1 MKTLNLL
8 RYGTISLYLVLVI
21 FGILF
26 KAAPTELNLKESFL
40 PPSFDF
46 PFGKDRLGRDV
57 FSMFAYGSL
66 ATFLFAFPAR
76 VLTLAVA
83 SLIGLV
89 SYTSPFFKK
98 NIFSPLSSVF
108 VSLPSL
114 LLALLVVQV
123 FGAGPIPLFLA
134 IVLGDWAQAYETV
147 RAKIDEVSTSGYAL
161 AASCFGAS
169 KSYVFRAHLLPQA
182 FQILR
187 VLLFTGLPAVVMTLA
202 IFGFLGISAGGEV
215 FGPGLG
221 EQIAFSKDYAQNAPW
236 SLVFPTLGILGLVMT
251 VGGKRS

>member
-1 MKTLNLL
+1 MSITDYLRWAAISTYLL
-8 RYGTISLYLVLVI
+8 LVVLGI
-21 FGILF
+21 FITQ
-26 KAAPTELNLKESFL
+26 APTFVNLDDSFL
-40 PPSFDF
+40 SPSLSF

-76 VLTLAVA
+76 ILTLAIS
-83 SLIGLV
+83 SLIAFFAY
-89 SYTSPFFKK
+89 SSPFAKR
-98 NIFSPLSSVF
+98 NVLTPLSSVF

-123 FGAGPIPLFLA
+123 FGSGPIPLFIA
-134 IVLGDWAQAYETV
+134 ILLGDWAQAYETV
-147 RAKIDEVSTSGYAL
+147 RAKIEEVSSSGYAL
-161 AASCFGAS
+161 VASCFGAS
-169 KSYVFRAHLLPQA
+169 KGYVFREHLLPQT

-187 VLLFTGLPAVVMTLA
+187 VLLTTGLPSVVMTLA
-202 IFGFLGISAGGEV
+202 IFGFLGISVGGET

-221 EQIAFSKDYAQNAPW
+221 EQIAFSKDYAQTAPW
-236 SLVFPTLGILGLVMT
+236 SLVFPTLGILGLVIT